1 LKLHLS
7 CIGKLK
13 SGPEKSIAED
23 YVKRINQLGKSA
35 GLKSL
40 SLHESTESQKP
51 AAPQRG
57 SDEANFLWSTV
68 PTAATTIVFDERG
81 QSLSSEQ
88 FAQLIR
94 KSADQGQSDLVFL
107 LGGPDGH
114 APDTR
119 TKANHVIALGSMTWP
134 HRLARVMVLE
144 QIYRAVTIM
153 VNHPYHRP

>member
-1 LKLHLS
+1 MKLHLS
-7 CIGKLK
+7 CIGRLK
-13 SGPEKSIAED
+13 SGPEKTLADD
-23 YVKRINQLGKSA
+23 YLTRINQLGKSA

-40 SLHESTESQKP
+40 VVHEMAESQKAT
-51 AAPQRG
+51 AAQRG
-57 SDEANFLWSTV
+57 ADEAAYLWSTAPSGV
-68 PTAATTIVFDERG
+68 TTIVLDERG
-81 QSLSSEQ
+81 SSLSSEQ

-94 KSADQGQSDLVFL
+94 KFADSAQSDLAFL

-114 APDTR
+114 APETR

-134 HRLARVMVLE
+134 HRLARIMVLE